1 MKKGILFMMSL
12 LLTLLVSLASCSKK
26 TDRNLQHC
34 DSLCIGDVTV
44 LMNDYMNPSFTSV
57 TDAVCEHDRICN
69 MYDRDSIFRSMDK
82 QIVTNV
88 ANILI
93 YRSGFCTVQSRVDEY
108 LLHKDIYGNI
118 LKRDAVEDRLKRD
131 STTAPQLPNN
141 HDSSSS
147 SSTTQIKHYELK

>member
-1 MKKGILFMMSL
+1 MWFILSPTKKADKKYIFNPLNVIKMKKGILFMMSL

-26 TDRNLQHC
+26 TDSNLQHC
-34 DSLCIGDVTV
+34 DSLRIGDVTV

-57 TDAVCEHDRICN
+57 TDVVCEHDRICN

-93 YRSGFCTVQSRVDEY
+93 YKSGVCTVQSIVDEY
-108 LLHKDIYGNI
+108 LLHKDIYDNI
-118 LKRDAVEDRLKRD
+118 LKRDAVED
-131 STTAPQLPNN
+131 
-141 HDSSSS
+141 
-147 SSTTQIKHYELK
+147 